1 MYSLSEEEKKQFNKS
16 SKMVISNDQILYN
29 QQAEELTDRELQL
42 KQAYYLSQINKNTQS
57 IKNNVQFWFYLTILS
72 IAGGVLIFLIN
83 RSVTSNIAA

>member
-83 RSVTSNIAA
+83 R

>member
-16 SKMVISNDQILYN
+16 SKMVMSNDQILYN

-83 RSVTSNIAA
+83 S

>member
-16 SKMVISNDQILYN
+16 SKMVMSNDQILYN

-57 IKNNVQFWFYLTILS
+57 IKNNLQFWFYLTILS

-83 RSVTSNIAA
+83 S